1 MNKIRL
7 FIVAVILFV
16 SASHASA
23 QKTGYISIDQI
34 VYLMPEVARID
45 TLLQR
50 FQTDSIQPQL
60 AVLMQDY
67 NYRDSI
73 LNSKDTAKM
82 PVTVRNQHRQEL
94 QNITYQLQ
102 NWQGFVQQAMQ
113 AKENQLME
121 PVYRKVM
128 NALNQVAKENG
139 YSYVY
144 NAEVLLVAPPGD
156 NLLQPLA
163 RKLNIKLPTGA
174 TNAAAAANTTPPTNR
189 PPTGNIP
196 KK

>member
-1 MNKIRL
+1 
-7 FIVAVILFV
+7 
-16 SASHASA
+16 
-23 QKTGYISIDQI
+23 
-34 VYLMPEVARID
+34 
-45 TLLQR
+45 
-50 FQTDSIQPQL
+50 
-60 AVLMQDY
+60 
-67 NYRDSI
+67 
-73 LNSKDTAKM
+73 
-82 PVTVRNQHRQEL
+82 
-94 QNITYQLQ
+94 
-102 NWQGFVQQAMQ
+102 
-113 AKENQLME
+113 